1 MCNLYGTVDRQTL
14 RSQFSA
20 DAGDA
25 QWDTQVAPLRPGV
38 FVRAQGQAQ
47 VQAVAGQWGLIP
59 PGASQR
65 LPTGRDGRRMSTH
78 NARRERLSSAPTYR
92 AAWTRGQRCL
102 IPALWFQEPYWGI
115 TLAAPMAATQNTW
128 WRFWPAD
135 GQPWALAGLWSEWV
149 DPTSGESVPSFTM
162 ITQNCDG
169 HPLLSLMHKPDPA
182 LPPDA
187 QDKRTVVPLARA
199 DWDAW
204 LHASPQVAEG
214 LMQVPPVEAFGHGPA
229 RPAMTVPAQAT
240 LF

>member
-25 QWDTQVAPLRPGV
+25 RWDNQVTPLRPGV
-38 FVRAQGQAQ
+38 FVCAQGQSQ
-47 VQAVAGQWGLIP
+47 VQARVGQWGLIP

-65 LPTGRDGRRMSTH
+65 QPTGRDGRRMSTH
-78 NARRERLSSAPTYR
+78 NARRERLGSAPTFR
-92 AAWTRGQRCL
+92 WAWARGQRCL

-115 TLAAPMAATQNTW
+115 TPQAPMAATHNTW

-135 GQPWALAGLWSEWV
+135 GQPWALAGLWSEWT
-149 DPTSGESVPSFTM
+149 DPASGAVVPSFTM

-204 LHASPQVAEG
+204 LHASLEIAAG
-214 LMQVPPVEAFGHGPA
+214 LIRLPPVEAFEHGPA
-229 RPAMTVPAQAT
+229 HPDAPAPLQAS